1 MEAALLQS
9 SVLVLFH
16 VSRVSRVN
24 RCPCRTQPGPW
35 PFSLLHLVAS
45 STTRLPA
52 IYAPQL
58 QFYTMTAANMAENE
72 NLHETARS
80 TTSSHF
86 NITGRARRAVL
97 VLHVQTLRQPES
109 AQTRARAP
117 AMVLVRTSF
126 WNDLHGGHLGG
137 GQICFV
143 KEEKRSVATLCSAS
157 VRSSLQG

>member
-1 MEAALLQS
+1 MWS

-16 VSRVSRVN
+16 VSRVSRVT
-24 RCPCRTQPGPW
+24 RCPCHTQPGLR

-58 QFYTMTAANMAENE
+58 QFYTMTAANMTENE

-80 TTSSHF
+80 TTSSQF
-86 NITGRARRAVL
+86 NIRRARRAVL

-117 AMVLVRTSF
+117 AMVSVRTLF
-126 WNDLHGGHLGG
+126 ENDLRGGHLGG
-137 GQICFV
+137 GQKCFV